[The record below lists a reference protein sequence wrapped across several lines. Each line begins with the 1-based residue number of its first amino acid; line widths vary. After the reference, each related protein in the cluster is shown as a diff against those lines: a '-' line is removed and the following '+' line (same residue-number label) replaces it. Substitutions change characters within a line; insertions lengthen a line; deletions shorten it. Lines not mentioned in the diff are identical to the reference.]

1 MELDYE
7 LVSNVSLGGMDYRDA
22 PDFCDAYIESADYA
36 GEQMTAD
43 QLDELNEDR
52 DYVYECIID
61 FLY

>member
-22 PDFCDAYIESADYA
+22 PDFADSFIESADYK
-36 GEQMTAD
+36 GEQMTTD

>member
-7 LVSNVSLGGMDYRDA
+7 LVSNISLGGMDYRDA
-22 PDFCDAYIESADYA
+22 PDFCDAYVESAYYA
-36 GEQMTAD
+36 GEPMTAD